1 MELALAEAIAN
12 AAEAPGFATFIVVGG
27 FALWVAFSRRVIVP
41 GEVAALQ
48 AELAGVK
55 AGEAACQQRC
65 LDLEKRIGALEL
77 QLSKHLEKD

>member
-1 MELALAEAIAN
+1 MESALIEAIIRLT
-12 AAEAPGFATFIVVGG
+12 EAPDFLAFVAVAGV
-27 FALWVAFSRRVIVP
+27 ALWVAFSRRVIVP

-65 LDLEKRIGALEL
+65 IDLEKRILALEH
-77 QLSKHLEKD
+77 QLERLTE